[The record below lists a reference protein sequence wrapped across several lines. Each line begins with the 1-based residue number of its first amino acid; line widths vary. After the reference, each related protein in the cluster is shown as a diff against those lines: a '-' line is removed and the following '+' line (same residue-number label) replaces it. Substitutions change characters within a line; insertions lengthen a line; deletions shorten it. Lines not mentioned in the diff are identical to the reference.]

1 MCSLLP
7 LNDCFS
13 SSNGCSFNWEGRRK
27 CKLGRE
33 TLRKLPSHVGL
44 RISVD
49 TYSWLIIGL
58 SESMY
63 LLILLS
69 FKLLHPSQ
77 SIKESWLSKTDQKM
91 EQHLSMV
98 TAWLFVSISCLNIS
112 PIVFV
117 TQKLQTKIIT
127 FRVPLGFFFFFFHHK
142 KRNLTRMKDS
152 ARRKLDN

>member
-1 MCSLLP
+1 MTALVHLLDVA
-7 LNDCFS
+7 LTGKVGES
-13 SSNGCSFNWEGRRK
+13 VNWEE
-27 CKLGRE
+27 KLSENFLLMLAWGY
-33 TLRKLPSHVGL
+33 SW
-44 RISVD
+44 
-49 TYSWLIIGL
+49 YSWLIIGL

-127 FRVPLGFFFFFFHHK
+127 FRVPLGFFFFFFI
-142 KRNLTRMKDS
+142 TRKET
-152 ARRKLDN
+152 